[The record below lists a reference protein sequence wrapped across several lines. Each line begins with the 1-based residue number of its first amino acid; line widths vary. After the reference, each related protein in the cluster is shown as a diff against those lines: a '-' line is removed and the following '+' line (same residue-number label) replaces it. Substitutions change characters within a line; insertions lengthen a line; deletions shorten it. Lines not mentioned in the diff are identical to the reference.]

1 MTATKPII
9 LPLQTRKTPQ
19 ALAKAATETTV
30 ETKMTEM
37 TEMRMVIRAVEVAEE
52 VVVVAVVGVGVAVA
66 QGVRDNRILASNRTI
81 TRQLLRRSLG
91 KLVRWTIIPLKMHP
105 RPTANKSK
113 ENSKEGVKSTNKVTM
128 EQQIL
133 ILYRPI
139 INWKT
144 RHLCRRRIL
153 R

>member
-1 MTATKPII
+1 MTVTKRVT

-19 ALAKAATETTV
+19 ALVKAATATTV
-30 ETKMTEM
+30 EIKM

-52 VVVVAVVGVGVAVA
+52 VVVVAVVGVGEAGA

-81 TRQLLRRSLG
+81 TRQLPRRSLG

-128 EQQIL
+128 EQIRIL
-133 ILYRPI
+133 SRAI

-144 RHLCRRRIL
+144 RHLCRHKIL